1 MPDAAAVLS
10 RPDAG
15 CLCAALADKKPHRTA
30 GLKIIL
36 HRGCIP

>member
-1 MPDAAAVLS
+1 MPDAGPGLP
-10 RPDAG
+10 RPRTG
-15 CLCAALADKKPHRTA
+15 RPRGPLADKKPHRTA